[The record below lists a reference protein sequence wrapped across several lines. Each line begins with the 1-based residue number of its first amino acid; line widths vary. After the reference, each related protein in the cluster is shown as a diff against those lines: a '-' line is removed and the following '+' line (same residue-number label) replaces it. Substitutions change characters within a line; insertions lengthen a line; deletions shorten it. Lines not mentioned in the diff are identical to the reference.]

1 MAKHVLRLVVLT
13 TSVLPSLIAKPPKS
27 PTNLVL
33 RSTSVMLVTQV
44 SSLTPKVSV
53 KLAQLDVFSVKKPAN
68 A

>member
-1 MAKHVLRLVVLT
+1 MASHVLRLVKTPLVP
-13 TSVLPSLIAKPPKS
+13 PSLIAKPPKS
-27 PTNLVL
+27 PSKLVS

-44 SSLTPKVSV
+44 SSLTPLASV